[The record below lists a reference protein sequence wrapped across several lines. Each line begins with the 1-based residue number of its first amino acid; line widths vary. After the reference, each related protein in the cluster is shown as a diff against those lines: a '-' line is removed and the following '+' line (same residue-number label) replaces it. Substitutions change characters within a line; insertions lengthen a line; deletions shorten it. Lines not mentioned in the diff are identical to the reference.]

1 MEPPASRPRA
11 VVAVAPCV
19 AKVSAI
25 AAPTAAL
32 PPLELPDAVVVVVP
46 VVAAM
51 NDIAPV
57 EDCSG
62 PGFACAELFALLMV
76 SAIAGATVT
85 PPPAAPVVAVVCI
98 VMRPN
103 ANSDRSSTLVSI
115 EPVPSSAVVVAL
127 TRLRATDAPTPTLEP
142 PVVAAFAVA
151 LDVASDVA
159 VNVASPVPADAVA
172 PGRVTAS
179 VSTLPTTSAS
189 DPATPTDAPAP
200 LVALAERSLVAGVVA
215 FSARPAELEVP
226 SIDAVLLMFAKV
238 IATAAPIAAL
248 PPVVALPFAVLEASP
263 VSVAFR
269 VSRPPL
275 RTDAPGAIAAVL
287 RAVANV
293 SATAAATLI
302 GPAEVDADGA
312 AVPPE
317 PVPPFAAAVV
327 SAFERS
333 AAIWPSTS
341 LGAEDDVPEAD
352 AVALD
357 DVVEGPLAVKVSV
370 PPALIGPSA
379 SAFAVWFAK
388 VS

>member
-215 FSARPAELEVP
+215 FRARPAELDAP
-226 SIDAVLLMFAKV
+226 STAATLLTLAKV
-238 IATAAPIAAL
+238 IATAAPTAAL
-248 PPVVALPFAVLEASP
+248 PPVVALPFAVLEAF
-263 VSVAFR
+263 SVRSA
-269 VSRPPL
+269 PL
-275 RTDAPGAIAAVL
+275 VTAALEAIVAVL
-287 RAVANV
+287 RAVAKGG
-293 SATAAATLI
+293 ATAAATLI
-302 GPAEVDADGA
+302 GPADVDADGA
-312 AVPPE
+312 LVVPE
-317 PVPPFAAAVV
+317 PVPPFDEAVV
-327 SAFERS
+327 SAFARS
-333 AAIWPSTS
+333 AATCAST
-341 LGAEDDVPEAD
+341 LPGAEDDVPEAD
-352 AVALD
+352 AAALD
-357 DVVEGPLAVKVSV
+357 DVVDGPV
-370 PPALIGPSA
+370 GGN
-379 SAFAVWFAK
+379 
-388 VS
+388 